1 MSLIDTHCHI
11 HDSEFDFDATEVIER
26 ARRAGIES
34 MICVGTSE
42 FSSHQAIDLSLRES
56 SVFAS
61 IGVHP
66 HDAMGG
72 YGEIDI
78 LAKSHTS
85 GGRLVAIGE
94 IGLDYFYDHSP
105 RGAQTTALESQLQTA
120 LDCDLPVIFHVR
132 EAFDDFW
139 PIFDNFTGLR
149 GVLHSFTD
157 DMRNLEGALSRDL
170 YVGVNGISLFTKDEA
185 QQQLYDQVPIG
196 KLLFETDAPYLTP
209 PPYRGKINE
218 PAYVEVIAEYHAQRR
233 GISLDEIADATTTNA
248 KALFAL

>member
-1 MSLIDTHCHI
+1 MSLVDTHCHI
-11 HDSEFDFDATEVIER
+11 HDSEFDFDTTEVIER

-42 FSSHQAIDLSLRES
+42 LSSRQAIDLSLKES
-56 SVFAS
+56 SIFAS

-66 HDAMGG
+66 HDAIGG
-72 YGEIDI
+72 YGEIDM
-78 LAKSHTS
+78 LAKSHSS

-94 IGLDYFYDHSP
+94 IGLDYFYNHSP
-105 RGAQTTALESQLQTA
+105 REAQTVALESQLQTA

-157 DMRNLEGALSRDL
+157 DMRNLERALSRDL

-185 QQQLYDQVPIG
+185 QQLLYDQVPIG

-233 GISLDEIADATTTNA
+233 GISLAEIADATTTNA